1 MGQYY
6 KVIVRKDGKD
16 TIYDRKVEGNDG
28 YTLAKLTEF
37 CWCGN
42 SFCRSLAQTLLDSP
56 GKVCFVGDYA
66 KKEECEALGF
76 DYDAVW
82 GEDAKCS
89 KSPAELLDLAKVAY
103 LVNGDKRQYVSLGKY
118 LADSTDGDGWALFP
132 LGILTALGNGR
143 GGGDYHKEDPLVGSW
158 AFDSVYF
165 TNSAPPGD
173 YEEIRPVFIDN

>member
-16 TIYDRKVEGNDG
+16 TVYDRGVEGNDG
-28 YTLAKLTEF
+28 YVLAKLTEF

-66 KKEECEALGF
+66 ENEECEALGF

-82 GEDAKCS
+82 GEDAKCA
-89 KSPAELLDLAKVAY
+89 KAPAELLDLGKVAY
-103 LVNGDKRQYVSLGKY
+103 LVNEDKRQYVSMGKY
-118 LADSTDGDGWALFP
+118 MADSTDGDGWTLFP

-143 GGGDYHKEDPLVGSW
+143 GGGDYHHEDPLVGSW

-165 TNSAPPGD
+165 TNVAPPGD
-173 YEEIRPVFIDN
+173 YEEIEPVFIDN